1 MREFWAIF
9 KKEILIILRNTVLVI
24 FMIYIFTLDIY
35 LAGVGIKVKP
45 QHVSIGYVDYSN
57 SLMVKKILSHLHK
70 PEFLP
75 PKRFLNERDLKKAI
89 EDKKIIV
96 GLVFDSDFEKNYY
109 KFGKSQVNVLIDST
123 AAAQAQVTL
132 IYLDEIL
139 ARFVN
144 LKAPLLIQ
152 THRLFNQNSNST
164 WFMSVS
170 ELMSD
175 VTLLVLLLVA
185 VVFVKEK
192 QEGTWDIM
200 LLMPVNTFSLIFA
213 KVLSQV
219 FIILVGIFISVGI
232 IFYGVF
238 GIPYHGNLTLFFLL
252 NLVFGL
258 SLGGIALVIA
268 AVSNTVTEVGQYSFL
283 VMMPLIFLSGAWTPI
298 ESMAPWLQKLSI
310 ISPVRYYIEATQSI
324 IFRGASFIDVWKD
337 FAALAIIG
345 TILFIIGYRKIG
357 RLF

>member
-1 MREFWAIF
+1 MREFFAIF
-9 KKEILIILRNTVLVI
+9 KKEVLIILRNTVLMS
-24 FMIYIFTLDIY
+24 FLIYIFTLDIY
-35 LAGVGIKVKP
+35 LAGIGIKVKP
-45 QHVSIGYVDYSN
+45 QNVSVGYVDYSN
-57 SLMVKKILSHLHK
+57 SLMVNKILSHLHR

-89 EDKKIIV
+89 EDKKIMV
-96 GLVFDSDFEKNYY
+96 GLIFESDFEKNYY
-109 KFGKSQVNVLIDST
+109 KLKKTQVNVLIDST
-123 AAAQAQVTL
+123 ASAQAQVTL
-132 IYLDEIL
+132 IYLEEIL

-144 LKAPLLIQ
+144 LKVPLNIK

-164 WFMSVS
+164 WFMSLA

-200 LLMPVNTFSLIFA
+200 LLMPVNSFMVIFA
-213 KVLSQV
+213 KTLSQV
-219 FIILVGIFISVGI
+219 FIVLVGIFVSVGI
-232 IFYGVF
+232 VMYGIFD
-238 GIPYHGNLTLFFLL
+238 IPYHGNLTLFFLL
-252 NLVFGL
+252 NLLFGL

-268 AVSNTVTEVGQYSFL
+268 SVSNTVTEVGQYAFMI
-283 VMMPLIFLSGAWTPI
+283 MMPLIFLSGAWTPI
-298 ESMAPWLQKLSI
+298 SSMAPWLQKLSL
-310 ISPVRYYIEATQSI
+310 ISPVRYYIEASQSI
-324 IFRGASFIDVWKD
+324 IFRGAGFFDVWHQ

-345 TILFIIGYRKIG
+345 IILFIIGYRKIG